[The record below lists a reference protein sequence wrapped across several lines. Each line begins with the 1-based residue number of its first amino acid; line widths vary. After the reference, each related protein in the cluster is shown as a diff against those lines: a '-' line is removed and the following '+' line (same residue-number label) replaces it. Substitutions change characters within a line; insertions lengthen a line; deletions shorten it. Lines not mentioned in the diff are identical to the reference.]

1 MKRLSL
7 FVFTPTYAYSFGCV
21 VVAAHDLLEAEE
33 IIKNADIRL
42 GLTFESIL
50 EGVSATGKSRI
61 VIDNA
66 GEE

>member
-21 VVAAHDLLEAEE
+21 IVAAHDLPEAETV
-33 IIKNADIRL
+33 KNSSHMASRIAFDH
-42 GLTFESIL
+42 SL
-50 EGVSATGKSRI
+50 EKTYATGKPRI
-61 VIDNA
+61 VLDNA